1 MENSYSSP
9 SYGQD
14 RDAGLSEEAA
24 IIRDQLRAKPAD
36 DPQTSVTKR
45 TRKPSS
51 TAKDFTGD
59 LIPMQVKLPS
69 DLVQSLKLHSF
80 TTGRTMSD
88 LVLEALTS
96 GEMVTKAWVATRNG
110 SKAA

>member
-1 MENSYSSP
+1 METSYSSP
-9 SYGQD
+9 RYGED
-14 RDAGLSEEAA
+14 RDTGLSEEAA
-24 IIRDQLRAKPAD
+24 LIRDQLRAKPAD
-36 DPQTSVTKR
+36 EQSSVIKR
-45 TRKPSS
+45 NRKPSS
-51 TAKDFTGD
+51 TAKDFSGD
-59 LIPMQVKLPS
+59 AVPMQVKLPS

>member
-1 MENSYSSP
+1 MENSESP
-9 SYGQD
+9 FT
-14 RDAGLSEEAA
+14 RDEQRVAQISQEASE
-24 IIRDQLRAKPAD
+24 IRDQLRAKKSGDTLEA
-36 DPQTSVTKR
+36 QTKR

-51 TAKDFTGD
+51 TAKDFTEPAV
-59 LIPMQVKLPS
+59 PMQVKIPA